1 MGGGAVGK
9 GIFKKIRLNSNITLR
24 QLEAMSGIGHSTIS
38 RIENEEISPTL
49 YEIENIAHAL
59 KISPY
64 ELFDFTRT

>member
-1 MGGGAVGK
+1 
-9 GIFKKIRLNSNITLR
+9 
-24 QLEAMSGIGHSTIS
+24 MSGIGHSTIS

-49 YEIENIAHAL
+49 YEIEKIAHAL